1 MWCTWL
7 SVIGDSV
14 SPWHNSAGT
23 TLLCEREKW
32 RNALRGGGGR
42 HSISDA
48 ERDSS
53 LHSGRAGFPLVTT
66 TLNALMVMQHAKGSQ
81 QTQLEDVLWPGML
94 LYERP
99 LLQSLSLWSHQ
110 SWQIRRTLIL
120 SSIIDIGEKQGR
132 PSGSCWTTNKGM
144 DDSRTPQIKQQSRH
158 EVCKLS

>member
-14 SPWHNSAGT
+14 SPWHNSTGT

-94 LYERP
+94 QYERP